1 MVQVRHG
8 GDSGGG
14 GAAMANEA
22 DATYALLA
30 DGTTVQIRQAR
41 PEDADAVREMHHQL
55 SPDNAYFRFFSLS
68 PRAPEREAQRICRP
82 PASDHVAL
90 LALLSG
96 QLVGVA
102 SWEATG
108 RPGRAEIAFAVTDDM
123 HGRGV
128 ATLLLEHLVSL
139 GRQRNLVAFE
149 AETLPDNYAMQQVFK
164 DAGLPVERHFADGVV
179 ELTFP
184 LPAVDDER
192 FDTYLAAV
200 AKRASRAQVASLSHL
215 FRPSSVAVV
224 GAARH
229 RGSVGREILH
239 NIVAGGFAG
248 NVYAVN
254 RHGGSMEGISA
265 LTSPLEL
272 PDDLDVAVIAVPPA
286 DVPEAAAQC
295 GRRGVRTLIVITAG
309 LGPRGVDL
317 VAICRRYGMRL
328 VGPNC
333 FGVAVPG
340 EHLNATFTARTPLAG
355 TAGLVVQSG
364 GVGIALMEHLTRL
377 GIGVTSFASVG
388 DKYDISSNDLLTW
401 WEQDGQTRLAILY
414 VESFGNPRAFAR
426 TARRVGQKIPVLT
439 VIGGRSAAGQRA
451 AASHTAATAT
461 PLVTQEALFGQ
472 AGIIAT
478 YSLGEMVD
486 AAAFLSCQ
494 PLPAGPRV
502 AIVSNAGGAGV
513 LAADACGD
521 VGLTVAVLDA
531 ATQETLARLL
541 PSGAAV
547 SGPVD
552 TTAGVSAETF
562 QACLREVAAD
572 KSVDAVVAI
581 GVPTAIADLGAA
593 IAGADVAKPIA
604 AVLLDQADSVRLISR
619 EGEPAEG
626 RPAAGRPAA
635 GRPAEGR
642 PEGESQARMPAY
654 GYPEGAVRALGHAAR
669 YRAWRDRD
677 HGRLPEL
684 SGLDLAGARAIVSA
698 FLTANHD
705 GGWLADA
712 DAAQLL
718 ASFGIPMVTTRA
730 VTTPQDALRAAVE
743 LGGHVVL
750 KAEVTGLVHKTDA
763 GAVKL
768 DLRTPDEVA
777 GAYRELAGQF
787 GSDLQR
793 VLVQPML
800 AGGVETLIGVVQEP
814 VFGPLIVFGLGGVA
828 TEVLG
833 DHIARLSPLTDA
845 DAAEMI
851 HAVRAARLLTGYRGA
866 SPVDIAR
873 LADVLLRVSRLADE
887 LPEVAELDLNPVIA
901 RPQDVQAVDV
911 RVRIAPAARRDPF
924 LRRLR

>member
-1 MVQVRHG
+1 MTQTE
-8 GDSGGG
+8 SGSSPDGRAG
-14 GAAMANEA
+14 TIAGSQTR
-22 DATYALLA
+22 TYALLA
-30 DGTTVQIRQAR
+30 DGSTVEIRQAV
-41 PEDADAVREMHHQL
+41 PEDVEAVREMHANL

-68 PRAPEREAQRICRP
+68 PRAPEREAQRVCRP

-96 QLVGVA
+96 KLVGVA
-102 SWEATG
+102 GWEATG
-108 RPGRAEIAFAVTDDM
+108 RPGRAEIAFAVSDDM

-149 AETLPDNYAMQQVFK
+149 AETLPDNYAMQQVFR
-164 DAGLPVERHFADGVV
+164 DAGLPVERHFADGVI

-192 FDTYLAAV
+192 LDSYLDAV
-200 AKRASRAQVASLSHL
+200 AKRGSRADVASLRHL
-215 FRPSSVAVV
+215 FQPASVAVV
-224 GAARH
+224 GAGRH

-248 NVYAVN
+248 RVYPIN
-254 RHGGSMEGISA
+254 LHGGSIEGITA

-272 PDDLDVAVIAVPPA
+272 PDDVDVAVIAVPSA
-286 DVPEAAAQC
+286 EVPESAELC
-295 GRRGVRTLIVITAG
+295 GRRGVRALIVITAG
-309 LGPRGVDL
+309 LGERGADL
-317 VAICRRYGMRL
+317 VEICRRYGMRL

-340 EHLNATFTARTPLAG
+340 QHLNATFAARTPLPG

-364 GVGIALMEHLTRL
+364 GVGVALVEHLTRL
-377 GIGVTSFASVG
+377 GIGVASFASVG
-388 DKYDISSNDLLTW
+388 DKYDVSSNDLLTW
-401 WEQDGQTRLAILY
+401 WEQDGQTQMAIMY

-426 TARRVGQKIPVLT
+426 TARRVGQQIPVLT

-478 YSLGEMVD
+478 DSLGELVD
-486 AAAFLSCQ
+486 AAALLSCQ

-531 ATQETLARLL
+531 ATQGRLARLL
-541 PSGAAV
+541 PPGAAV
-547 SGPVD
+547 AGPVD
-552 TTAGVSAETF
+552 TTAGVSTEAF
-562 QACLREVAAD
+562 RACLREVAAD
-572 KSVDAVVAI
+572 ASVDAVVAV
-581 GVPTAIADLGAA
+581 GVPTAIADLRNA
-593 IAGADVAKPIA
+593 IAGAEVAKPMA
-604 AVLLDQADSVRLISR
+604 AVLLDQTESVRLIGPAG
-619 EGEPAEG
+619 GELG
-626 RPAAGRPAA
+626 DS
-635 GRPAEGR
+635 
-642 PEGESQARMPAY
+642 SQPRLPAY
-654 GYPEGAVRALGHAAR
+654 DYPECAVRALGHATR

-677 HGRLPEL
+677 RGRLPEF
-684 SGLDLAGARAIVSA
+684 SDLDTVGAQAIVSA
-698 FLTANHD
+698 FLTANPN
-705 GGWLADA
+705 GGWLADL
-712 DAAQLL
+712 DAVQLL
-718 ASFGIPMVTTRA
+718 ACYGIPMVTTRA
-730 VTTPQDALRAAVE
+730 VTTEDEALRAAAE

-750 KAEVTGLVHKTDA
+750 KAVVAGLVHKTDA

-768 DLRTPDEVA
+768 DLRTPDEAA
-777 GAYRELAGQF
+777 GAFQELAAQF
-787 GSDLQR
+787 GHALQR

-800 AGGVETLIGVVQEP
+800 AGGVETLIGLVQEP

-851 HAVRAARLLTGYRGA
+851 HGVRSAELLTGHRGA
-866 SPVDIAR
+866 PPADTEG
-873 LADVLLRVSRLADE
+873 LACVLLRVSRLADE

-911 RVRIAPAARRDPF
+911 RVRIAPAAQRDPF

>member
-1 MVQVRHG
+1 MRDLSHFRRLPAQRIIG
-8 GDSGGG
+8 RMAMMA
-14 GAAMANEA
+14 GAS
-22 DATYALLA
+22 DASYALLA
-30 DGTTVQIRQAR
+30 DGSTIQIRQAR
-41 PEDADAVREMHHQL
+41 PEDADAVREMHEKL
-55 SPDNAYFRFFSLS
+55 SPDNSYFRFFTLS
-68 PRAPEREAQRICRP
+68 PGAAEREAQRVCRP
-82 PASDHVAL
+82 PGADHVAL
-90 LALLSG
+90 LALLGG

-102 SWEATG
+102 SFEVTA
-108 RPGRAEIAFAVTDDM
+108 RPGRAEIAFAVSDDM

-139 GRQRNLVAFE
+139 GRQRNMSAFE
-149 AETLPDNYAMQQVFK
+149 AETMPDNYAMQQVFR

-184 LPAVDDER
+184 LPSVDDER
-192 FDTYLAAV
+192 FGTYLDAV
-200 AKRASRAQVASLSHL
+200 DRRGSRAEVASLRHL
-215 FRPSSVAVV
+215 FQPASIAVV
-224 GAARH
+224 GAGRQ

-239 NIVAGGFAG
+239 NIVGGGFTG
-248 NVYAVN
+248 PVYAVN
-254 RHGGSMEGISA
+254 PHGGSMDGISA
-265 LTSPLEL
+265 LTSPLDL
-272 PDDLDVAVIAVPPA
+272 PEDVDVAVIAVPPA
-286 DVPEAAAQC
+286 SVPEAAAQC
-295 GRRGVRTLIVITAG
+295 GRRGVRALSVITAG
-309 LGPRGVDL
+309 LGERGPDL

-340 EHLNATFTARTPLAG
+340 SNLNATFGARMPLSG

-364 GVGIALMEHLTRL
+364 GVGVALVEHLTRL
-377 GIGVTSFASVG
+377 GVGVTSFASVG
-388 DKYDISSNDLLTW
+388 DKYDVSSNDLLTW
-401 WEQDGQTRLAILY
+401 WEQDGLTRLAILY

-426 TARRVGQKIPVLT
+426 TARRVGQTIPVLT

-478 YSLGEMVD
+478 RSLGELVD
-486 AAAFLSCQ
+486 ATALLSCQ

-521 VGLTVAVLDA
+521 VGLTVAVLDV
-531 ATQETLARLL
+531 ATQERLARLL

-552 TTAGVSAETF
+552 TTAGVSSEAF

-572 KSVDAVVAI
+572 ESVDAVVAI
-581 GVPTAIADLGAA
+581 GVPTAVADLSAA
-593 IAGADVAKPIA
+593 IAGAEVAKPIA
-604 AVLLDQADSVRLISR
+604 AVLLDQADSVRLIGR
-619 EGEPAEG
+619 GAE
-626 RPAAGRPAA
+626 RRD
-635 GRPAEGR
+635 
-642 PEGESQARMPAY
+642 SHYRMPAY
-654 GYPEGAVRALGHAAR
+654 GYPEGAVRALGHAAS

-677 HGRLPEL
+677 HGRLPEF

-712 DAAQLL
+712 DAVQLL
-718 ASFGIPMVTTRA
+718 GCIGIPTVTTRA
-730 VTTPQDALRAAVE
+730 AGTAKEALAAAAQF
-743 LGGHVVL
+743 GGHVVL
-750 KAEVTGLVHKTDA
+750 KAEVSGLVHKTDA

-768 DLRTPDEVA
+768 DLRSPEEITR
-777 GAYRELAGQF
+777 AYDELASRF
-787 GSDLQR
+787 GSRLQR

-800 AGGVETLIGVVQEP
+800 AGGVETLVGVVQEQ

-833 DHIARLSPLTDA
+833 DHVARLSPLTDT

-851 HAVRAARLLTGYRGA
+851 HGVRAAQLLTGHRG
-866 SPVDIAR
+866 SPPADVAG

-911 RVRIAPAARRDPF
+911 RIRIAPAARRDPF